1 MSLELDFDLQGAL
14 EAGHTPEQIAPFV
27 AQQVGFDYE
36 AAKQAGHTDNQIIS
50 YIVGSPSKAF
60 AAQAEY
66 SGASSI
72 LGLGQ
77 LAAKTGL
84 VSFDE
89 KRAKSFRD
97 AADILSTN
105 YGISGGTGT
114 LAGAILDPVAFPTG
128 LIGKASMTAQGA
140 IQGLTGGILEP
151 ILSEEDSRIRNT
163 AVGTVFG
170 GGLGAGLGYVARKLG
185 GEQAAKAADVVSPEA
200 AAKESGDLAQASE
213 AAIARVAETPSAVDY
228 NIPAWQRAGY
238 NVDEAVAKEQAAAAE
253 AKRAEEIKL
262 VDAKIEELSVRA
274 QQIEQEKAAL
284 PAQTKQEYY
293 VNPEAGVDQRAVHDY
308 MVGQRSR
315 ALDIEKQKI
324 EEQIAQLQIAKGEQP
339 TRAPSVAEQV
349 AARDQR
355 VAAVE
360 QRIAQRDPAQSA
372 PVPEA
377 PARIAPA
384 GQPPRS
390 ALNLGFG
397 ADSISAAKTPPE
409 MMYAHDMPFN
419 TNVEKVFNDKYKGRA
434 QVAAVSDN
442 EYENEIMSKVVAA
455 AGYESKK
462 MRGKASMGGSLE
474 ATTTLG
480 EKAAEKMTAEE
491 NSVAEW
497 MFKNRHE
504 SWNREQIAAGVKEFI
519 KSREF
524 VMNTIDEYNALR
536 AAGKLT
542 PELEQRIMLN
552 TQFHLGVMSVFQ
564 GQRTKASMALNA
576 FKLAKNTGLR
586 GEKMTGY
593 ANPKIPC

>member
-36 AAKQAGHTDNQIIS
+36 AAKKAGHTDNQIIS

-89 KRAKSFRD
+89 NRAKSFRD

-140 IQGLTGGILEP
+140 IQGLTGGFLEP

-170 GGLGAGLGYVARKLG
+170 GGIGAGLGYVARKLG

-213 AAIARVAETPSAVDY
+213 EAIARVAETPSAVDY

-238 NVDEAVAKEQAAAAE
+238 NVDEAVAKEQAAVAAT
-253 AKRAEEIKL
+253 KRAEEIKL
-262 VDAKIEELSVRA
+262 VDNKIEELSIRA
-274 QQIEQEKAAL
+274 QELEKEKAAL
-284 PAQTKQEYY
+284 PVESKKEYY
-293 VNPEAGVDQRAVHDY
+293 VNPEAGVDQRVVHDY
-308 MVGQRSR
+308 LTGQRSR
-315 ALDIEKQKI
+315 AIDVEIGKINNQI
-324 EEQIAQLQIAKGEQP
+324 EELKIAKGEQP
-339 TRAPSVAEQV
+339 TRAPSMSEQV

-360 QRIAQRDPAQSA
+360 QRIAQREPTQAA

-377 PARIAPA
+377 PARIAPV

-397 ADSISAAKTPPE
+397 ADSISAARTSPE
-409 MMYAHDMPFN
+409 MMLANDIPFN
-419 TNVEKVFNDKYKGRA
+419 TNVAKVFDEKYKGRA
-434 QVAAVSDN
+434 NIATVSDDAFDN
-442 EYENEIMSKVVAA
+442 DVMAKVVAA
-455 AGYESKK
+455 VGPKGRAL
-462 MRGKASMGGSLE
+462 RGRGAMGGSLE
-474 ATTTLG
+474 ATAALG
-480 EKAAEKMTAEE
+480 EKKAAQMSAEE
-491 NSVAEW
+491 NSIAEW
-497 MFKNRHE
+497 VLNNANK
-504 SWNREQIAAGVKEFI
+504 SWNREEVAAVIPEFI

-536 AAGKLT
+536 AAGKMT
-542 PELEQRIMLN
+542 PQLEDAIMHRSQL
-552 TQFHLGVMSVFQ
+552 HLGIMSIFQ
-564 GQRTKASMALNA
+564 GQRTKASDTLQA
-576 FKLAKNTGLR
+576 FKLAKEQSAVGKTINGFASPRT
-586 GEKMTGY
+586 
-593 ANPKIPC
+593 PC